1 MNNNEIFLGTNNLP
15 EPLSKELT
23 IKLLEKVKL
32 GDKNARDELLIHN
45 IKLVLH
51 QIKKH
56 FQNIDYY
63 KEDLVSI
70 GNIGLIKAIETFD
83 LSKGF
88 EFTTYAAKCINN
100 EILMFLR
107 KIKKDYSMESLEKT
121 ISGDNEGNE
130 LKLKDTIEDKSDIT
144 DKYTEN
150 ELYRAI
156 DGIVNDL
163 PEQKREI
170 IKLYFGFYNDT
181 PYEQEKIASMFS
193 ITQSGVSKT
202 ISRTITLLKEELA
215 KEGLIEL
222 SNKPIIKHKVK
233 K

>member
-23 IKLLEKVKL
+23 IKILEKVKL
-32 GDKNARDELLIHN
+32 GDKKARDELLIHN

-107 KIKKDYSMESLEKT
+107 KMKKDYSMESLEKT

-130 LKLKDTIEDKSDIT
+130 LKLKDTIEDKSDIV

-156 DGIVNDL
+156 DEIVNDL

-202 ISRTITLLKEELA
+202 ISRTITLLKEKLA

-222 SNKPIIKHKVK
+222 STKPIIKHKVK

>member
-150 ELYRAI
+150 ELYMAI